1 MNQSSPNTSN
11 KSIVG
16 SPSDAINSPFSISKT
31 LISLGIDDFQGVI
44 GSSTALTE
52 EAKNNAGPKEAGD
65 YQRGGV
71 ESLQIHRLLLKRG
84 YILNIGARTPI
95 S

>member
-16 SPSDAINSPFSISKT
+16 STNDAINSPFSISET
-31 LISLGIDDFQGVI
+31 LINLGIDDFQGVI
-44 GSSTALTE
+44 GFSTALTE
-52 EAKNNAGPKEAGD
+52 EAKNMPAPKRPAITIE
-65 YQRGGV
+65 
-71 ESLQIHRLLLKRG
+71 EE
-84 YILNIGARTPI
+84 LNFIDC